1 MSKPVKTVGR
11 TVNPTP
17 YAISQFADRR
27 PETVTSAAGD
37 APLASVV
44 VVLVGSADGQVAPR
58 PGAKALTER
67 CGLTWDGLFDAAAFE
82 GAAASVHTV
91 QTAGVVAGSDVHKV
105 VFVGVG
111 KGSAKDFQTAGALT
125 MTNAKG
131 HAKVTTNAVDGLGSL
146 ETQAFVEGLVLGG
159 YRVPSAATA
168 EKKDKDQL
176 PAVVELCGTV
186 DQPAVDRG
194 QVTGAGTVIAREL
207 AAMQSSVKTPA
218 WMVSEF
224 GRRIADIPHTSL
236 EVFETDKLQELGF
249 GGTLAVG
256 ESGEVAPR
264 VAILTYEPQDAGEH
278 IAFVGKGVTFDTG
291 GISLKPREAMLMMR
305 TDMTGSAVVF
315 GAFCTIASLGLPT
328 KVTTVIPLAEN
339 SFDEDSYLPSDVV
352 TCYGGTTVEIANTD
366 AEGRMVLADG
376 LAYVADKI
384 RPDVVVDVATL
395 TGAATLALGRTHG
408 AAYSN
413 DDEVAEQLADA
424 GDLSRERLWHMP
436 LTDDYRVALE
446 SKVADLNHISEPGV
460 KTGAGSVVAALFLE
474 HFAGDLTWAHLD
486 IAGPGRAEGAAPGVA
501 VGATGFG
508 VRALT
513 EWVATRAS

>member
-11 TVNPTP
+11 TVEPTP
-17 YAISQFADRR
+17 YAISQCAGRR
-27 PETVTSAAGD
+27 PETVSAVAAD
-37 APLASVV
+37 AELAPVAVV
-44 VVLVGSADGQVAPR
+44 VVGQTDGKVAAR
-58 PGAKALTER
+58 PGAQALAER
-67 CGLTWDGLFDAAAFE
+67 CGLTWDGLFESADFT
-82 GAAASVHTV
+82 GAAGSTHTV
-91 QTAGVVAGSDVHKV
+91 QTAGVVAGSPVTKV

-111 KGSAKDFQTAGALT
+111 EGTAKDLQTAGALT
-125 MTNAKG
+125 MTAAKG
-131 HAKVTTNAVDGLGSL
+131 NTNLSTNGADGLGSL
-146 ETQAFVEGLVLGG
+146 ETQAYVEGLVLGG
-159 YRVPSAATA
+159 YQVPSAATKA
-168 EKKDKDQL
+168 KTEKDDFPRTADL
-176 PAVVELCGTV
+176 LGAV
-186 DQPAVDRG
+186 DQSAADRG
-194 QVTGAGTVIAREL
+194 LITGTGTVIAREL

-218 WMVSEF
+218 WMADQF
-224 GRRIADIPHTSL
+224 AHRIADIPNTSL
-236 EVFETDKLQELGF
+236 EVFEEDKLRELGF

-256 ESGEVAPR
+256 ASGEVAPR
-264 VAILTYEPQDAGEH
+264 VAVLTYEPADAREH

-384 RPDVVVDVATL
+384 KPDVVVDVATL

-413 DDEVAEQLADA
+413 DDTVAQQLADA
-424 GDLSRERLWHMP
+424 GDVSRERLWHMP

-486 IAGPGRAEGAAPGVA
+486 IAGPGRAEAAAPGVA

-513 EWVATRAS
+513 EWVSTRAV